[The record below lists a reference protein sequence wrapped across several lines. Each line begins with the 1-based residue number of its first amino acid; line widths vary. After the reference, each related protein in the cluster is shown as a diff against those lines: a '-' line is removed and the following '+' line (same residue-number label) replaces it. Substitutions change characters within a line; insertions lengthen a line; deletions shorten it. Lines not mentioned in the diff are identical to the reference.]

1 MKNIVILGVTG
12 SIGQSTLKVIR
23 HLKDKFNII
32 GVAGGSRWQATAEAA
47 NEFNVP
53 LACTANE
60 ADLNSFQNHLGES
73 SEALSGEAGLI
84 KMCTDPRV
92 DMVLCGIVGVGG
104 LIPVYE
110 AVKLGKDIA
119 LASKEIL
126 VAAGEIIMDEAHKS
140 GAKIIPVDSE
150 HCAIFQ
156 CLESKRADHVRRA
169 ILTCSGGPFLR
180 TSKEDFKDITVA
192 KALKHPTWEMGQK
205 ITIDSASLMNKALE
219 VIEARWL
226 FDLEPEQ
233 VDVVIHPQSIVHSMV
248 EFTDGTV
255 LAQMSENDMV
265 FPIQYALTYPERHA
279 GSLKPMDFTKA
290 MQLTFEGPDKS
301 RFPSLDFAYRA
312 MREGG
317 ASPAILNAVNEVA
330 AMAFINEEIEFVQ
343 IWELIEYYLDHAKD
357 FASAS
362 LEDIVATDR
371 RVRELA
377 RERILRGK
385 K

>member
-12 SIGQSTLKVIR
+12 SIGQSTLKVVR
-23 HLKDKFNII
+23 HLSEKFNII
-32 GVAGGSRWQATAEAA
+32 GVAGGRRWQDTAKAA

-53 LACTANE
+53 LVCTANE
-60 ADLNSFQNHLGES
+60 TDLEDLQSQLHDTA
-73 SEALSGEAGLI
+73 EALHGEAGLV

-110 AVKLGKDIA
+110 AIKKGKDIA

-140 GAKIIPVDSE
+140 GSKIIPVDSE

-156 CLESKRADHVRRA
+156 CLESKRLEHISRA
-169 ILTCSGGPFLR
+169 VLTCSGGPFLR
-180 TSKEDFKDITVA
+180 TAKEDFKDITVA

-226 FDLEPEQ
+226 FDLQPEQ

-265 FPIQYALTYPERHA
+265 FPIQYALTYPERYE

-290 MQLTFEGPDKS
+290 MQLNFEGPDKT

-330 AMAFINEEIEFVQ
+330 ALAFIKEEIAFTQ
-343 IWELIEYYLDHAKD
+343 IWELIEYFLDHSKD
-357 FASAS
+357 FASET
-362 LEDIVATDR
+362 LEDIIATDR
-371 RVRELA
+371 RVREMT
-377 RERILRGK
+377 RERILKG
-385 K
+385 